1 MARKLRMGM
10 VGGGPDAFIGDVH
23 RKAARMDG
31 KIELVSG
38 MFSRTA
44 EKSAQAGT
52 AQFIDPSRVHSNIDA
67 YIAAELA
74 LPADERIDFV
84 CICTP
89 NSSHF
94 SAAKAFLDAGFH
106 VMCDKPLT
114 TDLATAKEF
123 RDVVAKSG
131 LLFGL
136 THNYTGYPMV
146 KLARDMVAAGDLG
159 DVRKIVVKYPQG
171 WLASAID
178 AEGQKQA
185 EWRTDPAIAGAS
197 SCMGD
202 IGTHAENLAEYI
214 TGLKMVRICADLN
227 AIVPGRRLDDDG
239 NCLVHWENGVKGLLF
254 ASQISV
260 GEENGLAINI
270 YGTKSAIEWHQEHP
284 NWLHQHF
291 PDQPSKVWKRGNDY
305 IGAKSPA
312 AGRATRIPFGHPEAF
327 LEAFANLYVN
337 YAEALNARL
346 DGVDP
351 DPLAL
356 DFPGIEDGVRG
367 VAFIEACVES
377 AKNGATW
384 VDFPTC

>member
-10 VGGGPDAFIGDVH
+10 VGGGPDAFIGEVH

-38 MFSRTA
+38 MFSRTEA
-44 EKSAQAGT
+44 KSRETGSE
-52 AQFIDPSRVHSNIDA
+52 QFLDSERVHSDVQA
-67 YIAAELA
+67 YVQHEKS
-74 LPADERIDFV
+74 LPEDQRIDFV
-84 CICTP
+84 CVCTP

-94 SAAKAFLDAGFH
+94 PIAKAFLDAGIH

-114 TDLATAKEF
+114 VDLATAKQF
-123 RDVVAKSG
+123 RQVVQDSG

-146 KLARDMVAAGDLG
+146 KLARDIVQAGDIG
-159 DVRKIVVKYPQG
+159 DLRKIVVKYPQG
-171 WLASAID
+171 WLADAID
-178 AEGQKQA
+178 DESKQA
-185 EWRTDPAIAGAS
+185 GWRTDPAQAGAS

-214 TGLKMVRICADLN
+214 TGLKMVKLCADLN
-227 AIVPGRRLDDDG
+227 TFVEGRRLEDDG
-239 NCLVHWENGVKGLLF
+239 NVLVHWENNVKGLLY

-260 GEENGLAINI
+260 GEENGLTIYL
-270 YGTKSAIEWHQEHP
+270 YGTKGGLEWQQEHP
-284 NWLHQHF
+284 NYLYQKGSAG
-291 PDQPSKVWKRGNDY
+291 PMQVWKRGNDY
-305 IGAKSPA
+305 VSEKSPA
-312 AGRATRIPFGHPEAF
+312 AGRATRLPFGHPEAF

-337 YAEALNARL
+337 FAETLNARL
-346 DGVDP
+346 DGTDP

-377 AKNGATW
+377 AKNGAVWTTL
-384 VDFPTC
+384 PAC